1 MTERSYE
8 ITFEITEVLTKV
20 VKKTV
25 KFDDSE
31 ISRLGMKHNFKY
43 KLV

>member
-1 MTERSYE
+1 MTERSYK

-20 VKKTV
+20 VEKTI
-25 KFDDSE
+25 KFDDQE
-31 ISRLGMKHNFKY
+31 ISRLGMKHNFKW